1 MCRLECINMQ
11 TLLSLHFQTV
21 CFAESGTPKQH
32 RPQWPVAAAPGT
44 TCTVVCSTVRFP
56 SLHVCFR
63 FGPRE
68 SWKRA
73 ALPVKSARGPER
85 KQTCVNTIGSGW
97 ALTQRTVILRNIWRA
112 TAFKTSSVKTPKYG
126 QWLPGT
132 LVTNRPFHWEQRNN
146 TSNTKATHREKE
158 DKRHITHTSGFQ
170 RVRRQ
175 RSCHYL
181 HGRTRKLFLQSAVAV
196 SLVLLQNQQ
205 SCTRPPFKTH

>member
-1 MCRLECINMQ
+1 MGNVSSWVYQHANVVVPPLSNCLLCRKWHTQ
-11 TLLSLHFQTV
+11 TTQT
-21 CFAESGTPKQH
+21 TL
-32 RPQWPVAAAPGT
+32 AAVPGT
-44 TCTVVCSTVRFP
+44 TCTVVCSTARFP

-63 FGPRE
+63 FGPWE

-73 ALPVKSARGPER
+73 ALPVKSARGPEH
-85 KQTCVNTIGSGW
+85 KQTCVNTISSGW
-97 ALTQRTVILRNIWRA
+97 TLTQCTVILRNIWRA
-112 TAFKTSSVKTPKYG
+112 PRSKLPSVKTPKYG
-126 QWLPGT
+126 QWPPGT

-175 RSCHYL
+175 RSRHYL
-181 HGRTRKLFLQSAVAV
+181 HAWTTKLFLQSAVAV